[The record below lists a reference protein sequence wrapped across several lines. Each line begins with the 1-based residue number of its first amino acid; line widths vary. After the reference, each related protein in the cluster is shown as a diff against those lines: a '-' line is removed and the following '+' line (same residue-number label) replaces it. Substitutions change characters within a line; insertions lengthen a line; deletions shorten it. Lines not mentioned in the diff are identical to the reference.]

1 MRWHRDAR
9 LLNVM
14 LVVIGLI
21 GHLVMMW
28 GVLPVLLPYRHHL
41 LVRMLFAFF
50 AGGYLEDLFHE
61 MGTLL

>member
-1 MRWHRDAR
+1 
-9 LLNVM
+9 M

-28 GVLPVLLPYRHHL
+28 GVLPLLLPYRHHP

-61 MGTLL
+61 TGTLL